1 MAPRVRFLAGLV
13 VVAVG
18 VQTTDCN
25 TMTVQRFCGA
35 QVVKPTTAVDH
46 TPLLLLR
53 GGGSQSRSKRQ
64 DKESMEGKHKQR
76 EERHKDQKLHKDKKR
91 TRSDRRAAA
100 ESSSLSREE
109 SDLETTG
116 NSEESQDDLAY
127 TTAPEDGVA
136 HQGAHPLGTV
146 PVTMV
151 APPITQTSRDRV
163 KEDGQSSEE
172 YPGCF
177 LSSSE
182 PEPASQEV
190 EQARDGPLP
199 TRAELIRSIRDL
211 PFNASLV
218 SVLLSAHLGA
228 LSVTRACRFEKDAT
242 RKQQTGLTVTGSDH
256 AHQLSSSPVV
266 RMDDD
271 NASTSEHAHILHT
284 QQIAGGRA

>member
-1 MAPRVRFLAGLV
+1 VGMAPRVRFLAGLV
-13 VVAVG
+13 VAAVG
-18 VQTTDCN
+18 LQTTDCN

-53 GGGSQSRSKRQ
+53 GGGSKSRSKRK
-64 DKESMEGKHKQR
+64 DKESMEGKHKRR

-151 APPITQTSRDRV
+151 APPVTQTSRDRV

-182 PEPASQEV
+182 PAPQEV
-190 EQARDGPLP
+190 EQTRDGPLP
-199 TRAELIRSIRDL
+199 TRAELIRSIRDR

-228 LSVTRACRFEKDAT
+228 LSVSVRADS
-242 RKQQTGLTVTGSDH
+242 RKTQLTDSK
-256 AHQLSSSPVV
+256 P
-266 RMDDD
+266 
-271 NASTSEHAHILHT
+271 AS
-284 QQIAGGRA
+284 QCYGQR

>member
-1 MAPRVRFLAGLV
+1 MARRMRFLAGLV
-13 VVAVG
+13 VVAMG

-25 TMTVQRFCGA
+25 AMAVQRFCGA
-35 QVVKPTTAVDH
+35 QVVKPMTAVDH
-46 TPLLLLR
+46 TPLLPLLLLR
-53 GGGSQSRSKRQ
+53 GGGSKSRSKRK
-64 DKESMEGKHKQR
+64 DKESMEGKHEHR
-76 EERHKDQKLHKDKKR
+76 EERQKDKKR

-100 ESSSLSREE
+100 ESSSPSREA

-127 TTAPEDGVA
+127 NTAPADGVG
-136 HQGAHPLGTV
+136 HQGAHPLGTA

-151 APPITQTSRDRV
+151 APPVMQTSRDRA